1 MMQTVGVDE
10 LVAAAAKGDQSAW
23 SVLVERYLPL
33 VYPIVRRYRL
43 SDKDAEDVSQTVW
56 LRLVEQLGVIRDA
69 RALARWLA
77 AATRHEVLAVLG
89 MKRGGGGAPQPT
101 GWSFGRQ
108 FDPEVLEG
116 DQLTAELGGTLRA
129 GLAQLGPESRE
140 MLLLLVADPPI
151 SDAEISRR
159 LAIPI
164 GSIGSAMSRSLAQL
178 RATPA
183 VQAAVSLGDGAHRVG
198 GHR

>member
-1 MMQTVGVDE
+1 MERRSVAE
-10 LVAAAAKGDQSAW
+10 LLAAASLGEQAAW
-23 SVLVERYLPL
+23 EGLVERYLPM
-33 VYPIVRRYRL
+33 VFSMIRDARL

-56 LRLVEQLGVIRDA
+56 LRLVEQLDVIRDA
-69 RALARWLA
+69 RALARWLSV
-77 AATRHEVLAVLG
+77 ATRHEVLAVLG
-89 MKRGGGGAPQPT
+89 TKRGGHGAPRPP

-108 FDPEVLEG
+108 FDSEVPDGE
-116 DQLTAELGGTLRA
+116 QMVAELGSALRA

-140 MLLLLVADPPI
+140 MLLLLMADPPI
-151 SDAEISRR
+151 GDAEISRR

-164 GSIGSAMSRSLAQL
+164 ESIGSTMSRSLAQL

-183 VQAAVSLGDGAHRVG
+183 MQATISLGEAAHRVG

>member
-1 MMQTVGVDE
+1 MERRSVAE
-10 LVAAAAKGDQSAW
+10 LLAAASLGEQAAW
-23 SVLVERYLPL
+23 EGLVERYLPM
-33 VYPIVRRYRL
+33 VFSMIRDARL

-56 LRLVEQLGVIRDA
+56 LRLVEQLDVIRDA
-69 RALARWLA
+69 RALARWLS

-89 MKRGGGGAPQPT
+89 TKRGGHGAPRPP

-108 FDPEVLEG
+108 LDREVLDGE
-116 DQLTAELGGTLRA
+116 QLAAELGSALRA

-151 SDAEISRR
+151 SDAEISLR

-164 GSIGSAMSRSLAQL
+164 GSIGSTMSRSLAQL

-183 VQAAVSLGDGAHRVG
+183 VQATIALGDAAHRVG

>member
-1 MMQTVGVDE
+1 MERRSVAE
-10 LVAAAAKGDQSAW
+10 LLAAASVGEQAAW
-23 SVLVERYLPL
+23 EGLVERYLPM
-33 VYPIVRRYRL
+33 VFSIIRGAHL
-43 SDKDAEDVSQTVW
+43 SGKDAEDVSQTVW

-183 VQAAVSLGDGAHRVG
+183 VQAAISLGDGAHRVG